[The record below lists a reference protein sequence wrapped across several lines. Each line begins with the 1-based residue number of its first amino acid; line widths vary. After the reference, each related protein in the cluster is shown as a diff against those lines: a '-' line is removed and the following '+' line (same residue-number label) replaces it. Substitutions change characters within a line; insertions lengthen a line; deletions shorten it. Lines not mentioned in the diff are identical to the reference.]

1 MTNKMKKRIAA
12 IGVATMVSLGFGV
25 GAANAFYTS
34 GGCGTSVG
42 YLNVSNYSKGSG
54 QEYHWSTH
62 PKSSYWS
69 FNKLYFAGSFVS
81 KGSGVRE
88 GYIYRSNPTASY
100 TTTVQFFAADPDGGM
115 IQCSYVS

>member
-1 MTNKMKKRIAA
+1 MKRAIAA
-12 IGVATMVSLGFGV
+12 VLTTIALVVFSAN
-25 GAANAFYTS
+25 GAWAFYTS
-34 GGCGTSVG
+34 GGCGTAAG
-42 YLNVSNYSKGSG
+42 YLSVSNYSKGTG

-62 PKSSYWS
+62 PKSSYWN

-88 GYIYRSNPTASY
+88 GYIFRSNPTANY